1 MKEKLWCDNNYLY
14 DYIHFWIKI
23 LIHIIK
29 LIILIL
35 GYIII
40 LIYLIK
46 YIDKEKIVEI
56 IFDKIILFKI
66 NQWFI
71 KKLNDRNF
79 KKF

>member
-14 DYIHFWIKI
+14 DYIYFWIKI